1 VAEFLHKIWEASP
14 SGLRRSDRK
23 PCAYEAYLPD
33 KLLGRRFV
41 LDVAVAAEVADAEAA
56 IIRLN
61 STAPALAGT
70 EILARMLLRAE
81 SVASSRIE
89 GLEVGSRRLFHA
101 AAAREAGAE
110 VADVTATEILGNID
124 AMVWAIDAVGSGTP
138 ITPDLLLE
146 AHRRLLVGTRMA
158 EHAGRIRTVQNWIG
172 GSGFNPC
179 SAQFVPPPPERVGDL
194 LADLCEFCNEDS
206 MPAVAQAAIA
216 HAQFETI
223 HPFVD
228 GNGRTGRVL
237 IHLLLRR
244 RGLAPRVL
252 APVSLIL
259 ATWSADYVE
268 ALTRTRYAG
277 PAESPEAQDAVR
289 AWLSLFSAACSR
301 AVADASGFAARMLE
315 LRADWERRLDS
326 VRSGSATSLLLD
338 ALPSAPV
345 LTATTASTIIGR
357 SFQATTTAIARLVEA
372 GILHQVTIG
381 RRNRAFEVPEV
392 LDAFTDIERRLA
404 SPEADTRVSP
414 PARPVPRRS
423 FQRTE

>member
-1 VAEFLHKIWEASP
+1 MAEFLHKTWEASP

-33 KLLGRRFV
+33 KLVGRRFM

-89 GLEVGSRRLFHA
+89 GLQVGSRRLFRA
-101 AAAREAGAE
+101 AAARESGAE

-138 ITPDLLLE
+138 VTPDLLLE
-146 AHRRLLVGTRMA
+146 AHRRLLVGTRMS

-172 GSGFNPC
+172 GSGFYPC

-244 RGLAPRVL
+244 RGLTPRVL

-268 ALTRTRYAG
+268 ALTRTRYSG
-277 PAESPEAQDAVR
+277 PAESPEAQDGVR
-289 AWLSLFSAACSR
+289 QWLALFSAACSR

-326 VRSGSATSLLLD
+326 VRSGSAAGLLLD

-372 GILHQVTIG
+372 GILNQVTIG

-404 SPEADTRVSP
+404 SPEADTRISP
-414 PARPVPRRS
+414 PARPVPRRIV
-423 FQRTE
+423 QRTE